1 MSYRDIN
8 EKVFE
13 RLNDLERNKLGKKV
27 KALRPE
33 QIFRIFPNDQ
43 KLSEDKAVSFL
54 QKETRLDESTI
65 VTSINK
71 LIKDKKIIAAFD
83 RKGKVHSR
91 KMKKL

>member
-27 KALRPE
+27 EALRPE

-43 KLSEDKAVSFL
+43 VLSEDKAVSFL
-54 QKETRLDESTI
+54 QETSLDESTI

-71 LIKDKKIIAAFD
+71 LIKDKKIITAFD

>member
-27 KALRPE
+27 EALRPE

-43 KLSEDKAVSFL
+43 ILSEDKAVSFL
-54 QKETRLDESTI
+54 QKETSLDESTI

-71 LIKDKKIIAAFD
+71 LIKDKKIITAFD

-91 KMKKL
+91 TMKKL

>member
-13 RLNDLERNKLGKKV
+13 KLNELERTKLGKKAE
-27 KALRPE
+27 ALRPE

-43 KLSEDKAVSFL
+43 ILTEDKAVSFL
-54 QKETRLDESTI
+54 QKETSLDESTI

-71 LIKDKKIIAAFD
+71 LIKDKKIITAFD
-83 RKGKVHSR
+83 RKGKLHLR
-91 KMKKL
+91 KMKK